1 MHIPVLDR
9 HSTMLNLTA
18 RLAIAINNLPDWEVD
33 WTDTAPQRNP
43 DTLSI
48 SDILPSAADGEEI
61 RKRAIHYIMQF
72 LVTQF
77 ESLKHL
83 QSLVPPQSS
92 PHPVARSTVIPM
104 KILFKDEKYKAETID
119 ILKQLLIDAELTGKP
134 EVSKKCYGLPYMHGD
149 SQNVCTS
156 CVETLITFIT

>member
-1 MHIPVLDR
+1 MHIPVLDW

-18 RLAIAINNLPDWEVD
+18 RLAVAINNLPDWEVD

-83 QSLVPPQSS
+83 QSLVP
-92 PHPVARSTVIPM
+92 HKVAHT
-104 KILFKDEKYKAETID
+104 
-119 ILKQLLIDAELTGKP
+119 LLL
-134 EVSKKCYGLPYMHGD
+134 
-149 SQNVCTS
+149 SQQ
-156 CVETLITFIT
+156 